1 MAELTPVL
9 GEDPA
14 FLKVEEQVSRLAA
27 IDRPCLVIGERG
39 TGKELLATRLHYLS
53 PRWDGPLVKVNCA
66 ALADSLIDTEL
77 FGHEA
82 GAFTGAQ
89 RQHVGRFERADGGTL
104 LLDEIAS
111 ASAAV
116 QEKVLRVIEYGEMER
131 VGGRRTIQLDVRVI
145 GTANVDL
152 PSLARSGAFRA
163 DLLDRLAFEVV
174 TLPPLR
180 ARPADVTTLANAFAL
195 EITRAMGRDVFP
207 GFSPRAEKLL
217 LAHSWPGNVRELKNV
232 VERAVYRSASSD
244 TPIDT
249 VVIDPFD
256 SPWRPPPGPPGT
268 DPQHPESAALRPVVS
283 GPAGVGDSASPSLPR
298 HSSGSWPD
306 APGPAGGGGIAHL
319 PASRRPSGF
328 RSDSSEPVGNG
339 GPPVDCM
346 DRKYGSTGEDAP
358 ASPTGTG
365 KAPVDFMTEIARFER
380 GLLKRA
386 LDAARHNQSETAR
399 ALGLGYHQLRR
410 LLKKHALM

>member
-1 MAELTPVL
+1 MADLPSIL

-14 FLKVEEQVSRLAA
+14 FLEVEEQISRLAS
-27 IDRPCLVIGERG
+27 IDRPCLVVGERG

-66 ALADSLIDTEL
+66 ALTESLLDTEL

-104 LLDEIAS
+104 LLDEIPS

-116 QEKVLRVIEYGEMER
+116 QEKVLRVIEYGEVER

-145 GTANVDL
+145 GAANVDL

-174 TLPPLR
+174 TIPPLR
-180 ARPADVTTLANAFAL
+180 ARPADIMTLANAFAL
-195 EITRAMGRDVFP
+195 EITRALGKDVFP
-207 GFSPRAEKLL
+207 GFGPLAEKVLL
-217 LAHSWPGNVRELKNV
+217 GHSWPGNVRELKNV
-232 VERAVYRSASSD
+232 IERAVYRSASFD
-244 TPIDT
+244 APIDA

-256 SPWRPPPGPPGT
+256 NPWRPPP
-268 DPQHPESAALRPVVS
+268 DPVGANTEGQAPIHRSETS
-283 GPAGVGDSASPSLPR
+283 GPAE
-298 HSSGSWPD
+298 
-306 APGPAGGGGIAHL
+306 PAA
-319 PASRRPSGF
+319 
-328 RSDSSEPVGNG
+328 
-339 GPPVDCM
+339 
-346 DRKYGSTGEDAP
+346 AP
-358 ASPTGTG
+358 A
-365 KAPVDFMTEIARFER
+365 DFMAEVARFKR
-380 GLLKRA
+380 GLLERA
-386 LDAARHNQSETAR
+386 LNASRHNQSDTAR

-410 LLKKHALM
+410 LLKKHALV

>member
-1 MAELTPVL
+1 MAVPPSIL

-14 FLKVEEQVSRLAA
+14 FLEVEEQISRLAA

-66 ALADSLIDTEL
+66 ALTESLLDTEL

-116 QEKVLRVIEYGEMER
+116 QEKVLRVVEYGEMER

-145 GTANVDL
+145 GAANVDL
-152 PSLARSGAFRA
+152 PSLARDGAFRA

-174 TLPPLR
+174 TIPPLR
-180 ARPADVTTLANAFAL
+180 ARPADIMALANTFAL
-195 EITRAMGRDVFP
+195 EITRALGKDVFP
-207 GFSPRAEKLL
+207 GFGPRAEALL
-217 LAHSWPGNVRELKNV
+217 RGHSWPGNVRELKNV

-244 TPIDT
+244 GPIDT
-249 VVIDPFD
+249 VIIDPFEN
-256 SPWRPPPGPPGT
+256 PWRPRHHPDGADADDRTPVPP
-268 DPQHPESAALRPVVS
+268 PEA
-283 GPAGVGDSASPSLPR
+283 
-298 HSSGSWPD
+298 
-306 APGPAGGGGIAHL
+306 
-319 PASRRPSGF
+319 
-328 RSDSSEPVGNG
+328 SEPAELA
-339 GPPVDCM
+339 
-346 DRKYGSTGEDAP
+346 RP
-358 ASPTGTG
+358 AEF
-365 KAPVDFMTEIARFER
+365 PVDFPAEVARFER
-380 GLLKRA
+380 DLLERA
-386 LDAARHNQSETAR
+386 LDASRHNQTSTAR
-399 ALGLGYHQLRR
+399 SLGLGYHQLRR
-410 LLKKHALM
+410 LLKKHALV

>member
-1 MAELTPVL
+1 MATLPSIL

-14 FLKVEEQVSRLAA
+14 FLEVEELVSRLAA
-27 IDRPCLVIGERG
+27 IDKPCLVIGERG

-53 PRWDGPLVKVNCA
+53 PRWEGPLVKVNCA
-66 ALADSLIDTEL
+66 ALAESLLDSEL

-145 GTANVDL
+145 GAANVDL
-152 PSLARSGAFRA
+152 PSLSRSGAFRA

-174 TLPPLR
+174 TIPPLR
-180 ARPADVTTLANAFAL
+180 ARPSDIMTLANAFAL
-195 EITRAMGRDVFP
+195 EITQSLGRKVFP
-207 GFSPRAEKLL
+207 GFGPHAEKLL
-217 LAHSWPGNVRELKNV
+217 RAHSWPGNVRELKNV
-232 VERAVYRSASSD
+232 VERTVYRSASTD
-244 TPIDT
+244 GRIDT

-256 SPWRPPPGPPGT
+256 NPWRPPPETTTACT
-268 DPQHPESAALRPVVS
+268 DHRSTDSGSKAPEAAALP
-283 GPAGVGDSASPSLPR
+283 GEPA
-298 HSSGSWPD
+298 
-306 APGPAGGGGIAHL
+306 
-319 PASRRPSGF
+319 
-328 RSDSSEPVGNG
+328 
-339 GPPVDCM
+339 
-346 DRKYGSTGEDAP
+346 
-358 ASPTGTG
+358 
-365 KAPVDFMTEIARFER
+365 DFMAEVARFER
-380 GLLKRA
+380 GLLERA
-386 LDAARHNQSETAR
+386 LDASRHNQSETAR

-410 LLKKHALM
+410 LLKKHALV

>member
-1 MAELTPVL
+1 MANPPSIL

-14 FLKVEEQVSRLAA
+14 FLEVEEQISRLAA

-66 ALADSLIDTEL
+66 ALAESLLDTEL

-104 LLDEIAS
+104 LLDEIAD

-131 VGGRRTIQLDVRVI
+131 VGGRRTIRIDVRVV
-145 GTANVDL
+145 GAANVDL

-174 TLPPLR
+174 TIPPLR
-180 ARPADVTTLANAFAL
+180 ARPADVMTLANAFAL
-195 EITRAMGRDVFP
+195 EITRALGKDVFP
-207 GFSPRAEKLL
+207 GFGPRAEELL
-217 LAHSWPGNVRELKNV
+217 RGHSWPGNVRELKNV

-244 TPIDT
+244 APIDA

-256 SPWRPPPGPPGT
+256 NPWR
-268 DPQHPESAALRPVVS
+268 L
-283 GPAGVGDSASPSLPR
+283 LP
-298 HSSGSWPD
+298 
-306 APGPAGGGGIAHL
+306 
-319 PASRRPSGF
+319 
-328 RSDSSEPVGNG
+328 
-339 GPPVDCM
+339 
-346 DRKYGSTGEDAP
+346 GSTGADADTDANADHRAP
-358 ASPTGTG
+358 AGRAEASEPAMPVLPAG
-365 KAPVDFMTEIARFER
+365 AQVDFVAEVARFER
-380 GLLKRA
+380 WLLERA
-386 LDAARHNQSETAR
+386 LNDARHNRSDTAR

-410 LLKKHALM
+410 LLKKHALV

>member
-1 MAELTPVL
+1 MADLPPIL
-9 GEDPA
+9 GEDPV
-14 FLKVEEQVSRLAA
+14 FLEVEEQVSRLAA

-66 ALADSLIDTEL
+66 ALTESLLETEL

-89 RQHVGRFERADGGTL
+89 RQHTGRFERADGGTL
-104 LLDEIAS
+104 VLDEIAS

-131 VGGRRTIQLDVRVI
+131 VGGRRTIRLDVRVI
-145 GTANVDL
+145 GAANVDL
-152 PSLARSGAFRA
+152 PSLARGGAFRP

-180 ARPADVTTLANAFAL
+180 ARPTDVMTLANAFAL
-195 EITRAMGRDVFP
+195 EITRALGRDVFP

-217 LAHSWPGNVRELKNV
+217 LGHSWPGNVRELKNV
-232 VERAVYRSASSD
+232 VERAVYRSASSE
-244 TPIDT
+244 TPVDT

-256 SPWRPPPGPPGT
+256 SPWRLPA
-268 DPQHPESAALRPVVS
+268 DPDGA
-283 GPAGVGDSASPSLPR
+283 GPAPAPARLAPR
-298 HSSGSWPD
+298 SEMPD
-306 APGPAGGGGIAHL
+306 RRFDVPAG
-319 PASRRPSGF
+319 RSGT
-328 RSDSSEPVGNG
+328 SVH
-339 GPPVDCM
+339 
-346 DRKYGSTGEDAP
+346 
-358 ASPTGTG
+358 PTGTSDRQSDTPAG
-365 KAPVDFMTEIARFER
+365 RFEAPGQWNEAPAGQPEAPGSAEAGDVPADFMAEVARFER
-380 GLLKRA
+380 GLLERA
-386 LDAARHNQSETAR
+386 LRASRHNQRDTAR

-410 LLKKHALM
+410 LLKKHALP

>member
-1 MAELTPVL
+1 MAVPPSIL

-14 FLKVEEQVSRLAA
+14 FLEVEEQISRLAA

-66 ALADSLIDTEL
+66 ALAESLLDTEL

-89 RQHVGRFERADGGTL
+89 RQHAGRFERAEGGTL

-145 GTANVDL
+145 GATNVDL
-152 PSLARSGAFRA
+152 PSLARDGAFRA

-174 TLPPLR
+174 TIPPLR
-180 ARPADVTTLANAFAL
+180 ARPADIMPLANAFAM
-195 EITRAMGRDVFP
+195 EITRALGKDVFP
-207 GFSPRAEKLL
+207 GFGPHAEQVLRG
-217 LAHSWPGNVRELKNV
+217 HSWPGNVRELKNV
-232 VERAVYRSASSD
+232 VERAVYRSAASD
-244 TPIDT
+244 APIDT
-249 VVIDPFD
+249 VVIDPFEN
-256 SPWRPPPGPPGT
+256 PWRPSHHPIGADT
-268 DPQHPESAALRPVVS
+268 DGVENARRPDAS
-283 GPAGVGDSASPSLPR
+283 EPAGPT
-298 HSSGSWPD
+298 
-306 APGPAGGGGIAHL
+306 L
-319 PASRRPSGF
+319 PAEF
-328 RSDSSEPVGNG
+328 
-339 GPPVDCM
+339 
-346 DRKYGSTGEDAP
+346 
-358 ASPTGTG
+358 
-365 KAPVDFMTEIARFER
+365 PVDFPVEVARFER
-380 GLLKRA
+380 SLLERA
-386 LDAARHNQSETAR
+386 LDASRHNQTSTAR

-410 LLKKHALM
+410 LLKKHALV